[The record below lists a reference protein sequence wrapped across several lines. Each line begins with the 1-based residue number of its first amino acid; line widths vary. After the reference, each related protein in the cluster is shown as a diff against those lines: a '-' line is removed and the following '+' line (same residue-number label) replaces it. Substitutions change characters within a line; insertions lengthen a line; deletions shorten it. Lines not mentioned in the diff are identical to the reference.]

1 MKRTLVYCHPY
12 DKSFNAAIKNVIV
25 DSHRNSTSQLKI
37 FDLQEIQ
44 FNPVMSPK
52 ELLEFSKA
60 RTAEG
65 ITIENLDPLAME
77 MAKEINQSEELIL
90 LFPIWWEIMP
100 ALMKGFIDKVIFP
113 GLFYTNVGE
122 FRMKLVSGSLKKVTV
137 ITTMNTPGF
146 LYRIK
151 FGNCIKFALINGTFR
166 KIGVKN
172 VRWVNLSAVKFKSNR
187 GRQKYLHR
195 VEAMFPRADA
205 SLNQADTMKGTD
217 R

>member
-1 MKRTLVYCHPY
+1 MERTLVYGHPY
-12 DKSFNAAIKNVIV
+12 GKSFNAAIKSAIV
-25 DSHRNSTSQLKI
+25 DLHRNSNSRLKI
-37 FDLQEIQ
+37 FDLQEMQ
-44 FNPVMSPK
+44 FNPVMTQK

-65 ITIENLDPLAME
+65 IDIENLDPLAVE

-100 ALMKGFIDKVIFP
+100 AQVKGFIDKVIFP
-113 GLFYTNVGE
+113 GLFYTNIGE
-122 FRMKLVSGSLKKVTV
+122 FRMKLVSDKLKKVTV

-146 LYRIK
+146 LYRLK
-151 FGNCIKFALINGTFR
+151 YGNCIKFALINGTFK
-166 KIGVKN
+166 KIGLKD
-172 VRWVNLSAVKFKSNR
+172 VRWVNLSAVKFKSHR

-195 VEAMFPRADA
+195 VEAMFPCEDA
-205 SLNQADTMKGTD
+205 SLNQATTMKGAD

>member
-1 MKRTLVYCHPY
+1 MKRTLVYCHPH
-12 DKSFNAAIKNVIV
+12 DKSFNAAIKGVIV
-25 DSHRNSTSQLKI
+25 DLHRNSNSQLKI
-37 FDLQEIQ
+37 FDLQEMQ
-44 FNPVMSPK
+44 FNPVMTQK

-65 ITIENLDPLAME
+65 VGIENLDPLAVE

-100 ALMKGFIDKVIFP
+100 AQMKGFIDKVIFP
-113 GLFYTNVGE
+113 GLFYTYVGE
-122 FRMKLVSGSLKKVTV
+122 FKMKLLSDNLKRVTL

-146 LYRIK
+146 LYRIRY
-151 FGNCIKFALINGTFR
+151 GNCIKFALKNGTFQ

-172 VRWVNLSAVKFKSNR
+172 VRWVNLSAVKFKSLR

-195 VEAMFPRADA
+195 VEAMFPCADA
-205 SLNQADTMKGTD
+205 CQ
-217 R
+217 